1 MNPIIPRCEDETLA
15 ALRRQIEEAY
25 DRGDEATLAACSRQM
40 DHLQYRQWRKRLIC
54 LRNWQIDPALPDQ
67 KRKSPLSMRK
77 RERRFLRGRSGAIRH
92 SSRLFSISSCWASRA
107 SAPSTRIS

>member
-40 DHLQYRQWRKRLIC
+40 DHLQYRQWMEEAADL
-54 LRNWQIDPALPDQ
+54 PAEL
-67 KRKSPLSMRK
+67 
-77 RERRFLRGRSGAIRH
+77 AN
-92 SSRLFSISSCWASRA
+92 
-107 SAPSTRIS
+107 